1 MRGICERCGTS
12 FEAKRPSKRF
22 CGRSSCRA
30 GKRSVVTAPA
40 APAVEA
46 VGDALR
52 VELEKLEVADSYEG
66 QVALGI
72 ARQLDNGTVA
82 GAAYASLSKELDR
95 RVDALRLKAEK
106 ADDPTRVVKG
116 RFAEK
121 RAALAG

>member
-1 MRGICERCGTS
+1 M
-12 FEAKRPSKRF
+12 
-22 CGRSSCRA
+22 
-30 GKRSVVTAPA
+30 TAPA